1 VELRVRSA
9 TEVAAFYR
17 RVIGL
22 TVDRTDEGASLSAG
36 GGEPLLILRE
46 TPDAPDRHPDAAG
59 LYHVAFRVPDRGAL
73 GAAVRRIR
81 AASHPIDGRADHTA
95 SEAIYLTDPEG
106 NGIEIYADRP
116 RTEWEYTDDGQ
127 VRLRGDPLD
136 LETITARTPTDFDP
150 DGSIHPETD
159 IGHVHLEVTDL
170 ERSTPFYRD
179 AVGFGL
185 RRRKPRSVFL
195 AGGEYHHHLALNTRY
210 GRTQPYSQAALGVAS
225 IEITVPPAAFGEV
238 RNRFRDRDIEATDRG
253 EEVSVVD
260 PDGIPFV
267 VTTRDRS

>member
-1 VELRVRSA
+1 M
-9 TEVAAFYR
+9 AAFYR

-22 TVDRTDEGASLSAG
+22 TVDRKDGGASLSAG
-36 GGEPLLILRE
+36 DSEPLLTLRE

-59 LYHVAFRVPDRGAL
+59 LYHVAFRVPDRDAL

-81 AASHPIDGRADHTA
+81 AASYPLDGRADHTA

-116 RTEWEYTDDGQ
+116 RAEWEYTDDGQ
-127 VRLRGDPLD
+127 VRLPGDPLD
-136 LETITARTPTDFDP
+136 LEAITARAPPDFDP
-150 DGSIHPETD
+150 DGGIHPETD

-170 ERSTPFYRD
+170 GRSTAFYRD

-185 RRRKPRSVFL
+185 RRRKSRSVFL

-210 GRTQPYSQAALGVAS
+210 GRTRPYDEAALGVAS
-225 IEITVPPAAFGEV
+225 IEITVPLAAFEEL
-238 RNRFRDRDIEATDRG
+238 RNRFRDRDIEATDRAG
-253 EEVSVVD
+253 GVTVVD